1 MNIFRDIFHEQRSKA
16 SCNILEILELVKPQE
31 GSKEA
36 TLFDDVI
43 SGIFN
48 SKSDHWGH
56 VVAQQGVG

>member
-31 GSKEA
+31 GSKGA

-43 SGIFN
+43 SLV
-48 SKSDHWGH
+48 KL
-56 VVAQQGVG
+56 